1 MKSEYRILMLEDE
14 LSDAELVL
22 RELKKSSLS
31 FQHKRVDNRDD
42 FLLELESFNPDMILA
57 DSKLPTF
64 DGLSALQIVRG
75 RNLAIPFIFVSGS
88 IGEEYA
94 VETMRYGATDYVL
107 KDKLYKLI
115 PAINRAME
123 EFESDREKKDMAVEL
138 GLTRERLEFILA
150 NSPVVIYN
158 CDAQADYMV
167 KFISTNV
174 SQLTGYE
181 FHEYQNNPLL
191 WRQCLHPD
199 DALWV
204 IKELETLVN
213 RKILAL
219 EYRSQHKDGHYLW
232 LHDEVKMLFTET
244 GQPAEIVGFWVD
256 ITLRKQSEEK
266 IQRQLKQINVLRNVE
281 KAITSSLDMNIALHI
296 ILEQLID
303 VVGVNAA
310 SILLPRTQA
319 NILELAASMGFK
331 TRHIAKMNIPF
342 GVSFAGLCALE
353 RKTIYTL
360 NLKKEAQDE
369 NLIDM
374 VMEESFVT
382 QCAIP
387 LIAKGQLKGVLELF
401 YRKEMVLDSEEMN
414 FLEAI
419 GSQAAVAIDNATMF
433 QDSIRSNM
441 ELNTAYDAT
450 LEGWARA
457 MEFRDAVSEGHI
469 QKVCDFTIQLAK
481 SININGP
488 HLINIRRGALLHDI
502 GKIAIPDS
510 ILLKPGTLN
519 AEEWDKIRQHPVYAF
534 DLLASISYLREA
546 LDIPYCHHEK
556 WDGSGYPR
564 GLKGDQIPIGARI
577 FAIIDVWDALTSDR
591 SYRKAWS
598 EADARAYIAQQAGHH
613 FDPALVERFLRILD
627 EETKK

>member
-1 MKSEYRILMLEDE
+1 MKNEYRILMLEDE
-14 LSDAELVL
+14 ISDAELVL

-42 FLLELESFNPDMILA
+42 FMQELESFNPDIILA

-75 RNLAIPFIFVSGS
+75 KNITIPFIFVSGS

-94 VETMRYGATDYVL
+94 VETMKYGATDYVL

-115 PAINRAME
+115 PAINRAIEEME
-123 EFESDREKKDMAVEL
+123 SNREKKDMAVEL

-158 CDAQADYMV
+158 CDAQADYKV
-167 KFISTNV
+167 KFLSPNV
-174 SQLTGYE
+174 NQLTGYE
-181 FHEYQNNPLL
+181 FHEYQTNPLL

-199 DALWV
+199 DVPWV
-204 IKELETLVN
+204 LKELETLPN

-219 EYRSQHKDGHYLW
+219 EYRIQHKKGHYLW

-244 GQPAEIVGFWVD
+244 GQPAEIVGFWAD
-256 ITLRKQSEEK
+256 ITLRKQNEEK
-266 IQRQLKQINVLRNVE
+266 IRRQFKQINVLRNVE

-303 VVGVNAA
+303 VVGVDAA
-310 SILLPRTQA
+310 TILLPRVQA
-319 NILELAASMGFK
+319 NILELAASKGFK
-331 TRHIAKMNIPF
+331 TRHIARLSIPF
-342 GVSFAGLCALE
+342 GVSFAGRCALE
-353 RKTIYTL
+353 RKTVYTL

-369 NLIDM
+369 NLIEM
-374 VMEESFVT
+374 VTEESFVT

-401 YRKEMVLDSEEMN
+401 YRKEISLDSEEMN

-419 GSQAAVAIDNATMF
+419 GSQAAVAIDNATIF

-457 MEFRDAVSEGHI
+457 MEFRNGMREGHI
-469 QKVCDFTIQLAK
+469 LRVCDLAIQLAK
-481 SININGP
+481 SMNINGS
-488 HLINIRRGALLHDI
+488 HLINIRRGTLLHDI
-502 GKIAIPDS
+502 GEIAVPER
-510 ILLKPGTLN
+510 ILLKPGSLTE
-519 AEEWDKIRQHPVYAF
+519 EEWGIERKHPVYAF

-564 GLKGDQIPIGARI
+564 GLKGDQIPLGARI

-591 SYRKAWS
+591 PYRKAWN
-598 EADARAYIAQQAGHH
+598 EADARAYIVQQAGHH
-613 FDPALVERFLRILD
+613 FDPILVEKFLRILD
-627 EETKK
+627 GR